1 MILDKF
7 SYISLIEEILNDI
20 SNFSK
25 LDIPVDKETNHI
37 VDLEERITSELKL
50 LKDKEIIG
58 KSSCKSIK
66 PVGSKPG
73 ILCGLVKIHKKT
85 WD

>member
-7 SYISLIEEILNDI
+7 SYISLIEEILNDN
-20 SNFSK
+20 SNSH
-25 LDIPVDKETNHI
+25 IPVDKETNHI
-37 VDLEERITSELKL
+37 VNLEKTITSELKL
-50 LKDKEIIG
+50 LKDKEIID
-58 KSSCKSIK
+58 KSSYKSIK